1 MKVAT
6 SIVLGRQAQPALAAQ
21 AVNNAMSKAGITSA
35 NAVILLLTSEFA
47 SNPQAA
53 IKAAAKAAACTQVT
67 GCSATGIFT
76 EEDWVLDTPAAAAMV
91 FGGDIKLEL
100 ARHNHNLQPLLTIAA
115 PSAINSTWLD
125 HHTRYGGISG
135 DVTGQGP
142 FSVWQNAKGDVTGH
156 IEMFISGVKM
166 ATQAAHGLS
175 LLSPPKPIQTSQQ
188 FDVQQLGKHK
198 ALRSLQKAWDSY
210 RKTPEPLPLHL
221 IMAVYGDSEEAILQ
235 GNYHQTTIISCD
247 EADGSVTLAH
257 TLPVGQYLSWA
268 LRDANSAQ
276 ADMLLATDA
285 LSTALGSTPDFGLL
299 FSCLGRGPYL
309 YDGEDLDLKVVTKR
323 FPNMPLLGFYGNGEI
338 ACINGQNQLLPYST
352 VLSLFSAL

>member
-91 FGGDIKLEL
+91 FGGDIRLEL
-100 ARHNHNLQPLLTIAA
+100 ARHNYDQQPLLTIAA
-115 PSAINSTWLD
+115 PSAINSIWLD
-125 HHTRYGGISG
+125 HHVRYGGISG
-135 DVTGQGP
+135 DVTGHGP

-156 IEMFISGVKM
+156 IEAFISGVKV
-166 ATQAAHGLS
+166 ATKAAHGLS
-175 LLSPPKPIQTSQQ
+175 MLSTPKPVQASQQ
-188 FDVQQLGKHK
+188 FDVQQLGKYK
-198 ALRSLQKAWDSY
+198 ALKSLQKAWDSY
-210 RKTPEPLPLHL
+210 WETSEPLPLYL
-221 IMAVYGDSEEAILQ
+221 IMAVYAESAEAILQ

-257 TLPVGQYLSWA
+257 SLPVGQYLSWA
-268 LRDANSAQ
+268 LRDASSAQ
-276 ADMLLATDA
+276 ADMTLAADT
-285 LSTALGSTPDFGLL
+285 LSTELGSIPDFGLL

-338 ACINGQNQLLPYST
+338 ACINGQNQLLSYST